1 MPPFGF
7 LALAIVFEIIATSF
21 LRASEGFTR
30 PVPSLIV
37 VAGYV
42 AAFYFLSQ
50 ALKGVPI
57 GVAYAIWSGV
67 GTAAIS
73 VIGAVVFRDSFNIWT
88 VVGILLIVSGVFVLN
103 LLGGASHAS

>member
-1 MPPFGF
+1 MPPFVF
-7 LALAIVFEIIATSF
+7 LAIAIIFEIIATSF
-21 LRASEGFTR
+21 LRASEGFTKL
-30 PVPSLIV
+30 VPSIIV
-37 VAGYV
+37 VLGYV
-42 AAFYFLSQ
+42 GAFYCLSQ

-57 GVAYAIWSGV
+57 GVAYAIWSGI

-73 VIGAVVFRDSFNIWT
+73 VIGAVVFKDSFNIWT